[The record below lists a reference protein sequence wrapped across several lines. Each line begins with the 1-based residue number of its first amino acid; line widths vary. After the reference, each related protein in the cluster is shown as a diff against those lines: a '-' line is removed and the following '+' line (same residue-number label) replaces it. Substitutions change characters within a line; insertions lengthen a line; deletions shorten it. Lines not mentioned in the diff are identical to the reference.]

1 MPTTKKG
8 GTSLV
13 TPPDLT
19 SLAVPFG
26 LMLAKQSAEH
36 MIAKTA
42 SARPKSAPK
51 SSSGKK
57 SGGASTPAISE
68 LAVPFGLMIAKSGAE
83 RLMSKKGG
91 AAKTTGGMKK
101 DMSCGVNPSTGRCKK
116 GMPKDK
122 DMCDLNKKTNRCVKD
137 KYTEGDM
144 YNKVFKGGMKK
155 DMSCGVNPSTGRCKK
170 GMPKDKDMCD
180 LNKKTNRCVK
190 DKYTE
195 GDMYRKVLGTKK
207 PRANKKGGSS
217 CGDHSNKKGGSS
229 CGNHPL
235 TPLSKS

>member
-8 GTSLV
+8 GTSLI

-36 MIAKTA
+36 MIARTA
-42 SARPKSAPK
+42 SASPKKSASARPK

-83 RLMSKKGG
+83 SIMTKKGG
-91 AAKTTGGMKK
+91 AMTKKGGAMTTGGMTTGGMKMKMKK

-116 GMPKDK
+116 GMTKDK

-137 KYTEGDM
+137 KYTEAKNYG
-144 YNKVFKGGMKK
+144 KVF
-155 DMSCGVNPSTGRCKK
+155 
-170 GMPKDKDMCD
+170 
-180 LNKKTNRCVK
+180 
-190 DKYTE
+190 
-195 GDMYRKVLGTKK
+195 GTKK

-217 CGDHSNKKGGSS
+217 CG
-229 CGNHPL
+229 NHPH
-235 TPLSKS
+235 PPQ